1 MCMADNSFGR
11 RIPFAF
17 LQDVKEKFLSTYG
30 KDRVLNARTP
40 YGLNEFSRVLAKQM
54 VKVLLSGWIM
64 GINKDMTSRNTFHP
78 MQDLIG

>member
-30 KDRVLNARTP
+30 KDRILNARTP

-54 VKVLLSGWIM
+54 VKKYRWLDASWIFIQIL
-64 GINKDMTSRNTFHP
+64 GILFFQCR
-78 MQDLIG
+78 IG